1 MPGHLDYPDIPFHAL
16 LKLAAER
23 WPDQIALVFGDRH
36 YSFADLNSKATR
48 FANALRDLGLSKGD
62 RVALF
67 LPNFPEY
74 EIAFFGACRAGAVP
88 TPLNPSYK
96 EREVRYQTNDAGAR
110 LLVTHESLLPV
121 VEAARDSLETVET
134 IVVVGKP
141 LWGALAFEDLLSAQS
156 DTYSELSLEA
166 EDLAALPY
174 SSGTTGASKGVM
186 LSQRNLVSN
195 ALQFVACTQ
204 TSVQDAILIFLP
216 LYHIY
221 GVALMSNAVAAG
233 ARQVLMPRF
242 DLAELQ
248 RLLIQESVTELFVV
262 PPVMIAL
269 AGSPDV
275 DPKAFRSLRF
285 LMSAAAPLAPDVA
298 RRVADRLGVRAIQA
312 YGMTEASPLTHM
324 VAMDDAEAPIDSV
337 GVPAPDTECRIVDLE
352 SGTSEMPLGEPG
364 EVVIS
369 GPQVMQGY
377 WEAPEETA
385 RALRN
390 GWLHTGDVG
399 RVDETGNLYIVDRTK
414 EMIKYKAFSIAPAE
428 LEGLLLEH
436 PAVAD
441 CAVTGHA
448 DEEAGE
454 VPHAFVVLRAETTV
468 APGEIQAWAKS
479 RVASYKEIR
488 YLDVVEAIPRTPSG
502 KILRRMLRRTPAASS

>member
-1 MPGHLDYPDIPFHAL
+1 VPAHLDYPDIPYHAL
-16 LKLAAER
+16 LRHAAER
-23 WPDQIALVFGDRH
+23 WPNKTALVFGEQR
-36 YSFADLNSKATR
+36 YSYAALNSKATR
-48 FANALRDLGLSKGD
+48 FAGALQDLGLNKGD

-67 LPNFPEY
+67 LPNCPEY
-74 EIAFFGACRAGAVP
+74 EIAFFGACRVGAVP

-110 LLVTHESLLPV
+110 VLVTHESLLPV
-121 VEAARDSLETVET
+121 VGAARDSLESVET
-134 IVVVGKP
+134 IVVIGKP

-156 DTYSELSLEA
+156 DIYPELSLEA
-166 EDLAALPY
+166 DDLAALPY
-174 SSGTTGASKGVM
+174 SSGTTGTSKGVM

-204 TSVQDAILIFLP
+204 SSAQDAILIFLP

-242 DLAELQ
+242 DLAELH
-248 RLLIQESVTELFVV
+248 RLLIKESVTELFVV

-298 RRVADRLGVRAIQA
+298 RRVTDRLGVRAIQA
-312 YGMTEASPLTHM
+312 YGTTEASPLTHM
-324 VAMDDAEAPIDSV
+324 VAMDDVEAPIDSV

-454 VPHAFVVLRAETTV
+454 VPHAFVVLKAEMQV
-468 APGEIQAWAKS
+468 VPGEIQAWAKS

-502 KILRRMLRRTPAASS
+502 KILRRMLRPTSISPT